1 MNIEYKFKK
10 YQTAKPLT
18 RIKTLS
24 WFFKQFE
31 TRIILSK
38 NNKRTLMKNTRSSIQ
53 LHHIILLLAFIFNSN
68 QIHASPLIDL
78 LKALVGQPVFKQS
91 DLYTA
96 DDDII
101 ISAYDGIQLH
111 ANIFVPTSGHAHYP
125 TVIFINSWGLDEYEY
140 LTEAARFA
148 EQGYIVLSYSTRGFG
163 DSQGKI
169 ATAGDQDIQDVSAVI
184 DFLLTNYPVDE
195 SNIGLAGVSYGSGIS
210 LLSAA
215 HDSRVSAVAAMSTWG
230 SLTGSLYGQYTPR
243 LIWGALLTGMGY
255 LTGDP
260 SDEIAQ
266 NYIGLLKQENIDE
279 ITQWADLRSPLNY
292 INELNVSDTPIY
304 LSNNF
309 GDNLFQP
316 NSVLALY
323 EALTTPK
330 LLDLNQGTHAVGEVL
345 GMGNSQHHVWYNVH
359 AWFDHWLKGEQNGIT
374 NKKPVEIEVKF
385 GQYEQFDSWPS
396 TDISKNTLYLHEK
409 EFDGDGDMKDSPYS
423 PWWPKTDTVYSGL
436 DTFATTGIPLLSYI
450 TEDYLSFP
458 ILSSMS
464 LISSI
469 NAIRWESDWLNEDL
483 QLRGINKIH
492 LNVTPS
498 SDKALL
504 VAYLY
509 DVNWAGIGT
518 LITHAPY
525 TILNATPNEDIE
537 VDIDLVA
544 TAYDVPKGHYLALV
558 IDTADILYSP
568 PTTSL
573 YNFKI
578 NYAEGINN
586 TLTLSSK

>member
-1 MNIEYKFKK
+1 
-10 YQTAKPLT
+10 
-18 RIKTLS
+18 
-24 WFFKQFE
+24 
-31 TRIILSK
+31 
-38 NNKRTLMKNTRSSIQ
+38 MKNTRFSLQ
-53 LHHIILLLAFIFNSN
+53 LHHLILLLVFIFSSS
-68 QIHASPLIDL
+68 QIQASPLIDL

-91 DLYTA
+91 NLYTT

-101 ISAYDGIQLH
+101 ISAYDDIKLH
-111 ANIFVPTSGHAHYP
+111 ANIYIPTSGHSYYP
-125 TVIFINSWGLDEYEY
+125 TLIFINSWGLDEYEY

-169 ATAGDQDIQDVSAVI
+169 ATAGEQDIQDVSAVI
-184 DFLLTNYPVDE
+184 DYLLENYPVDE
-195 SNIGLAGVSYGSGIS
+195 NKIGLAGVSYGSGIS

-215 HDSRVSAVAAMSTWG
+215 HDTRISAVAAMSTWG
-230 SLTGSLYGQYTPR
+230 SLTTSLYGQQTPR
-243 LIWGALLTGMGY
+243 LIWGALLTGLGY
-255 LTGDP
+255 LTGSP

-266 NYIGLLKQENIDE
+266 NYVGLLKQENIDE

-292 INELNVSDTPIY
+292 INELNQSATPIY

-323 EALTTPK
+323 QALTVPK
-330 LLDLNQGTHAVGEVL
+330 MLDLNQGTHAVGEVL
-345 GMGNSQHHVWYNVH
+345 GMGNSQHHVWKNVH

-374 NKKPVEIEVKF
+374 NKKPVEMEVKF
-385 GQYEQFDSWPS
+385 GQYEQFNSWPTADVS
-396 TDISKNTLYLHEK
+396 QKTLYLHEK
-409 EFDGDGDMKDSPYS
+409 EFDGDGDMELTPYS
-423 PWWPKTDTVYSGL
+423 PWRPKTDTIYSGL

-450 TEDYLSFP
+450 TEDYLSLP
-458 ILSSMS
+458 ILSSMG
-464 LISSI
+464 LISTI
-469 NAIRWESDWLNEDL
+469 NAMRWESDWLDSKMKI
-483 QLRGINKIH
+483 RGINKIH

-498 SDKALL
+498 SDKAML

-525 TILNATPNEDIE
+525 TILNATPNEEMAI
-537 VDIDLVA
+537 DIDLVA

-568 PTTSL
+568 PTTQL
-573 YNFKI
+573 YKVKI
-578 NYAEGINN
+578 NYANNVNN
-586 TLTLSSK
+586 TLVLSVK